1 MLFSDWLSFI
11 ISCSLLE
18 PLSSLNSSIVAA
30 FCGLDQT
37 VGTFPHKREWPPA
50 INLLFPLLLPPL
62 SSSSSFILLLLLYPP
77 PPPHWLH
84 FSLSPS
90 LLLSSLHPVAFLPL
104 LLLLLT
110 AGDAPGCSEAS
121 RHVYDFPA
129 GRRVEWEADGLSS
142 CNRNMQIG
150 FLSSLKVWQVALN
163 YRKTLTLNWILFFQL
178 TNEFGMLGD
187 AGGCWGMLE
196 TFLR

>member
-1 MLFSDWLSFI
+1 MWAD
-11 ISCSLLE
+11 LLT
-18 PLSSLNSSIVAA
+18 P
-30 FCGLDQT
+30 
-37 VGTFPHKREWPPA
+37 GTPKTPTTATRSKKGTDECYRNNNHNHNPP
-50 INLLFPLLLPPL
+50 
-62 SSSSSFILLLLLYPP
+62 PP